1 MQIAETGVDGLRFGI
16 LDGRLD
22 TVTAPEVERPLLDL
36 VGGSNVVLDMAGVRF
51 VSSAG
56 LRVLLKAAKAAKAA
70 GHSFAICGMQPAVS
84 EVYTIGGF
92 DRIIAAYGS
101 RGDAVAALG

>member
-1 MQIAETGVDGLRFGI
+1 MLTAETGSEGLNFGV

-36 VGGSNVVLDMAGVRF
+36 VGGGDVVLDMAAVRF

-70 GHSFAICGMQPAVS
+70 GHGFAICGMQPSVS
-84 EVYTIGGF
+84 EVYAIGGF
-92 DRIIAAYGS
+92 DRIIAAFGT
-101 RGDAVAALG
+101 RDEAVAALS

>member
-1 MQIAETGVDGLRFGI
+1 MQVIATDRDGLSIGA

-36 VGGSNVVLDMAGVRF
+36 VGGGSVVLDLSAVRY

-56 LRVLLKAAKAAKAA
+56 LRVLLKAAKAARAA
-70 GHSFAICGMQPAVS
+70 GHGFVLCGMQESVS
-84 EVYTIGGF
+84 EVYRIGGF
-92 DRIIAAYGS
+92 ERIISAYPD
-101 RGDAVAALG
+101 RDAALASLA

>member
-1 MQIAETGVDGLRFGI
+1 MQIEETGVEGLRFGV

-22 TVTAPEVERPLLDL
+22 TVTAPDLERPLLEL
-36 VGGSNVVLDMAGVRF
+36 VGGSSVVLDMAAVRF

-70 GHSFAICGMQPAVS
+70 GHGFSICAMQPSVN
-84 EVYTIGGF
+84 EVYAIGGF
-92 DRIIAAYGS
+92 DRIIAAFPT
-101 RGDAVAALG
+101 RAEAVAAYG